1 MIAAG
6 IVEDNTTGAGLN
18 TVGTSGGAEETTG
31 IKVAGGGGTDPAG
44 DCVEAK
50 AISVRTMFLT
60 KDPRSETTAGVRV
73 EEARTAG
80 GRNTGRR

>member
-6 IVEDNTTGAGLN
+6 IVEDDTTGAGLN

-44 DCVEAK
+44 E
-50 AISVRTMFLT
+50 
-60 KDPRSETTAGVRV
+60 
-73 EEARTAG
+73 
-80 GRNTGRR
+80 